1 MAQSGVWVPLRYL
14 APSAAS
20 IRLVSFWTEGSPQL
34 GGTPFWATTPL
45 AARAMIEVEGFMV

>member
-1 MAQSGVWVPLRYL
+1 MAQSEVWVPLRYL